1 MKKIQDYLVL
11 IFLKMEEKKLL
22 DYIGLKEETN
32 QHFKF
37 IVIKILM
44 MEVGLYSSTINTDW
58 ENQFTLMKL
67 FQQILMKEFITCML
81 NKWVSLKLIV

>member
-67 FQQILMKEFITCML
+67 FQLMHMKEYITCML